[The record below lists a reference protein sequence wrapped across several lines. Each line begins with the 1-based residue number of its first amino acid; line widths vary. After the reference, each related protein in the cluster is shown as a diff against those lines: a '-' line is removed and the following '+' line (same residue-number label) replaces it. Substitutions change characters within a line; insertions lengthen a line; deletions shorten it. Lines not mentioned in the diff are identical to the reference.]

1 MRPTITPE
9 HHRWLGKELQHWQGE
24 GLIDAPTARTIADR
38 YEIVSGRRISL
49 SRLLLTI
56 GAAFVGI
63 GVIWLVAANLD
74 ALSPTLRFGCVLVL
88 WLAALVGAERLAT
101 RPGHR
106 ADSPVVGSL
115 RLVAALL
122 LGGVI
127 FQAAQSLQ
135 VPAYEPRLVGY
146 WAAGAFLY
154 AYLMRAVMPLVVAI
168 ATGTVWLLSATLA
181 TQASGLG
188 AVLALAAAA
197 LLATCLSRLHDGT
210 GYPQAF
216 AVIWREVGAAYAL
229 VALFVSAIPVV
240 TADDFVWKTSLV
252 LVLVVAALALAVAVV
267 RRRAELTEVLGVLG
281 ITVVAG
287 LLVAW
292 GAGQD
297 SDRVDLAAWAHA
309 GLAVA
314 AYVAAALWVAWLGI
328 VHGSPRL
335 TWIATGAL
343 VVFTTFQSFAVFA
356 QIIQG
361 AWLFV
366 VLGLVLAGSGYLF
379 DKAQRQLRREL
390 EASPTPQAEAGQ
402 S

>member
-9 HHRWLGKELQHWQGE
+9 HHRWLGKELKQWHGE
-24 GLIDAPTARTIADR
+24 GLIDDATAQTIGSR
-38 YEIVSGRRISL
+38 YEVASGRRVSL

-74 ALSPTLRFGCVLVL
+74 ALSPSLRFGCVLVL
-88 WLAALVGAERLAT
+88 WLATLVGAERLAT

-106 ADSPVVGSL
+106 VGSPVVGSL

-146 WAAGAFLY
+146 WAAGSLIH
-154 AYLMRAVMPLVVAI
+154 AYLMRAVMPLVVGI
-168 ATGTVWLLSATLA
+168 TTGTVWLLSATLA

-188 AVLALAAAA
+188 AVLVLAAAA
-197 LLATCLSRLHDGT
+197 LLATCLSQLHQGA
-210 GYPQAF
+210 GSPPPF
-216 AVIWREVGAAYAL
+216 AVIWREAGAAYAL
-229 VALFVSAIPVV
+229 VALFVSAIPPV
-240 TADDFVWKTSLV
+240 TADGFVWKLSLV
-252 LVLVVAALALAVAVV
+252 MVLAAAAVALAVTVGH
-267 RRRAELTEVLGVLG
+267 RRTGLVEILGVLG
-281 ITVVAG
+281 IGVAAG

-297 SDRVDLAAWAHA
+297 ADRLDLAAWTHA

-314 AYVAAALWVAWLGI
+314 AYVVAALWVAWLGI
-328 VHGSPRL
+328 AHESPRL

-379 DKAQRQLRREL
+379 DKARREL
-390 EASPTPQAEAGQ
+390 EATLEPQATAGQ